1 VANVRVHGTT
11 HQEVMARE
19 DADQFNLQPLAGRP
33 AYPYLDEELRKVAR
47 DAYVSFQASRYSV
60 PWQYAGKEVWVR
72 DRVGQVE
79 VHYGRDRIA
88 VHALAPRKHVLM
100 RNPEHHHGI
109 PLGARTQRKILVH
122 MEQSTPL
129 VEIRPL
135 AAYEAVAVGGGR

>member
-1 VANVRVHGTT
+1 MGLGGANVRVHGTT
-11 HQEVMARE
+11 HQEVMARW

-109 PLGARTQRKILVH
+109 PRRADRAQNPGANRTEYASCRDTALGGL
-122 MEQSTPL
+122 
-129 VEIRPL
+129 
-135 AAYEAVAVGGGR
+135 